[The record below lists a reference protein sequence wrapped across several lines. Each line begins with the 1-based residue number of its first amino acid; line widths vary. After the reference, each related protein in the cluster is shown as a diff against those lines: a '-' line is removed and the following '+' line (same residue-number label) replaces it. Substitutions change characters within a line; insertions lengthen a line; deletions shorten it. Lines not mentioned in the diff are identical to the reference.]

1 MTGMREKEHKR
12 DAVREGRE
20 KCSSQLLCKD
30 VKMLTWK

>member
-20 KCSSQLLCKD
+20 KCASCLLHKD
-30 VKMLTWK
+30 VKTLAWK